1 VKKNKDKVEEEFV
14 PHEEIK
20 TGDTVE
26 LAVDMKKK
34 KKKK

>member
-1 VKKNKDKVEEEFV
+1 V

-26 LAVDMKKK
+26 LKLDAKKK